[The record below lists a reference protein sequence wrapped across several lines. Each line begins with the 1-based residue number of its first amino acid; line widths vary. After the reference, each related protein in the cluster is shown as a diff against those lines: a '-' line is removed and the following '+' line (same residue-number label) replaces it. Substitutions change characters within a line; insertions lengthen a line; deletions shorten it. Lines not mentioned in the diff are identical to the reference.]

1 MSIPVSRTDLK
12 EWCLRKLGK
21 PVIEIN
27 VDDDQMED
35 RIDEALQFYQEYHF
49 DGSEKVYEKYKM
61 TTEDID
67 NKYISVPSSG
77 FTSPTGNNVYLGITK
92 IFPVT
97 GTSIGMWDIR
107 YQMRLSDLTTFGT
120 YLGGYDLL
128 SYKTRMT
135 NLSMIQEMLMGQIP
149 VRHNR
154 HGNKLYLDWQWG
166 VDAVVGE
173 FIIIEAFKVI
183 DPEVYLDVYNDMFLK
198 QYVTALFKEQ
208 WGLNLSKF
216 EGVQMV
222 GGVTLNGRAILDEAR
237 TDIDKLREEMSLK
250 YELPVDFMMA

>member
-1 MSIPVSRTDLK
+1 MSIPVSRSDLK

-49 DGSEKVYEKYKM
+49 DGTEKVYEKYQL
-61 TTEDID
+61 TTDDIT
-67 NKYISVPSSG
+67 NEYIYIPDLASPSS
-77 FTSPTGNNVYLGITK
+77 NNAYTGITK

-97 GTSIGMWDIR
+97 GTSIGMWDVR
-107 YQMRLSDLTTFGT
+107 YQMRLSDVTTFGS
-120 YLGGYDLL
+120 YLGGSSMLTYQM
-128 SYKTRMT
+128 RMQ
-135 NLSMIQEMLMGQIP
+135 NLSMVQELLTGKIA

-154 HGNKLYLDWQWG
+154 HGNKLYLDWEWG
-166 VDAVVGE
+166 VDAVAGE
-173 FIIIEAFKVI
+173 YIIIEAFKII
-183 DPEVYLDVYNDMFLK
+183 DPEVYVDVYNDMFLK

-222 GGVTLNGRAILDEAR
+222 GGVTLNGRAILEEAR

>member
-1 MSIPVSRTDLK
+1 MSLPVSRTDLK
-12 EWCLRKLGK
+12 EWCLLKLGK

-120 YLGGYDLL
+120 YLG
-128 SYKTRMT
+128 
-135 NLSMIQEMLMGQIP
+135 
-149 VRHNR
+149 
-154 HGNKLYLDWQWG
+154 
-166 VDAVVGE
+166 
-173 FIIIEAFKVI
+173 
-183 DPEVYLDVYNDMFLK
+183 
-198 QYVTALFKEQ
+198 
-208 WGLNLSKF
+208 
-216 EGVQMV
+216 
-222 GGVTLNGRAILDEAR
+222 
-237 TDIDKLREEMSLK
+237 
-250 YELPVDFMMA
+250 